1 MLIIFI
7 LWYSISNISILAIY
21 KLQYLINLY
30 MYSPYKYIFIRHN
43 TIIIALI
50 ILIKV
55 PISLTFYVKFAIINI
70 MYVSTCSNQHSI
82 EYDGRNSMSIKISS
96 KRELQDLRIYLMACK
111 DFNVSKVKAGKMLNK
126 HFFKRPKC
134 GVAGYE
140 LLFDEVSEAVESGI
154 FGEGW
159 D

>member
-1 MLIIFI
+1 
-7 LWYSISNISILAIY
+7 
-21 KLQYLINLY
+21 

-55 PISLTFYVKFAIINI
+55 LISLTFYVKFAIINI

-82 EYDGRNSMSIKISS
+82 EYDGRNSMSIKIST
-96 KRELQDLRIYLMACK
+96 KRDLQDLEIYLMACK
-111 DFNVSKVKAGKMLNK
+111 DFNVSKAKAGEMLNK
-126 HFFKRPKC
+126 HFIKRPNC
-134 GVAGYE
+134 GIAGYE
-140 LLFDEVSEAVESGI
+140 HLFEEVVEAVELGI
-154 FGEGW
+154 FGDGW